1 MDAGTDHM
9 DASHED
15 IEEFALLLTRLK
27 ERTDR
32 SYAALAR
39 RLDMNAS
46 TLYRYC
52 AGEAVPLDF
61 NTVKRF
67 AALCAASPAEHVELH
82 RRWILA
88 VAARQ
93 RPRRTAARQTRA
105 QARGRTPHATLKTAG
120 PKSHDPTSTAASVAP
135 ASHSDPPNKAPE
147 ADEAPEAPEPTAPT
161 APTAPTL
168 SLIHI

>member
-1 MDAGTDHM
+1 MDAIHD
-9 DASHED
+9 DVA
-15 IEEFALLLTRLK
+15 EFALLLTRLK

-46 TLYRYC
+46 TLHRYC

-61 NTVKRF
+61 TGIERF
-67 AALCAASPAEHVELH
+67 AALCGASPGERVELH

-93 RPRRTAARQTRA
+93 RSRSSDARRTP
-105 QARGRTPHATLKTAG
+105 TPHDA
-120 PKSHDPTSTAASVAP
+120 
-135 ASHSDPPNKAPE
+135 
-147 ADEAPEAPEPTAPT
+147 
-161 APTAPTL
+161 
-168 SLIHI
+168 